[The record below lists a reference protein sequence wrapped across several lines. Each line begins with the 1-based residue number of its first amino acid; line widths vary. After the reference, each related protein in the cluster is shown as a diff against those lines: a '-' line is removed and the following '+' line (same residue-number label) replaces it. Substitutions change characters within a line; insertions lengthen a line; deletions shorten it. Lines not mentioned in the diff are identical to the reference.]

1 MPASRKLD
9 PAKLLSWSRQ
19 GLTAEQMKERLKSQF
34 GITASLDL
42 VRLRLREARQEA
54 DGREPAPRKRAAS
67 KTADLAD
74 AVQSAI
80 AIAENL
86 DLGEPDPDD
95 FDQEQAVQEL
105 RRVLRALHQAAD
117 AAAGVVVATGR

>member
-1 MPASRKLD
+1 MVSND
-9 PAKLLSWSRQ
+9 DVV
-19 GLTAEQMKERLKSQF
+19 G
-34 GITASLDL
+34 
-42 VRLRLREARQEA
+42 
-54 DGREPAPRKRAAS
+54 PAPRKRAAS

>member
-19 GLTAEQMKERLKSQF
+19 GLTAEQMKERLKSQS

-54 DGREPAPRKRAAS
+54 DGR
-67 KTADLAD
+67 
-74 AVQSAI
+74 
-80 AIAENL
+80 
-86 DLGEPDPDD
+86 
-95 FDQEQAVQEL
+95 
-105 RRVLRALHQAAD
+105 
-117 AAAGVVVATGR
+117 